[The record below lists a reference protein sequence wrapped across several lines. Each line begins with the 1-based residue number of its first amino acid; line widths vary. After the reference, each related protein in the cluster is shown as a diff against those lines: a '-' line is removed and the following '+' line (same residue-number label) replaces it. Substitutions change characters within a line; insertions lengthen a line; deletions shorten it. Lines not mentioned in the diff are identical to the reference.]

1 MTGQTHDLAA
11 FTALSYVAV
20 TQPLNKMTLATALVA
35 LGANLIGGLTP
46 DIDQPTAALWNRIP
60 AGPVI
65 SRIFAP
71 ILGGHRFISHSLIG
85 VAVFGIGTHY
95 LFKIINTVL
104 LVDMHVVW
112 WAFMIGFVSHL
123 VIDMLTREG
132 TVDKITLR
140 LTVLKDKDEN
150 TIYIPNSQVANVV
163 RYKRETKQLRSMLP
177 IISRTMR
184 LCSVVI
190 LILLRLTDPDGL

>member
-11 FTALSYVAV
+11 FTALSYVAL

-85 VAVFGIGTHY
+85 VALFGIGTHY
-95 LFKIINTVL
+95 ALKIVNTVL

-123 VIDMLTREG
+123 VMDMFTREG
-132 TVDKITLR
+132 VPWLFPIPFYFGIPPLR
-140 LTVLKDKDEN
+140 FMRIKAGGMVEKSIIFPGLMALNGFMYYHYYGKVLEF
-150 TIYIPNSQVANVV
+150 
-163 RYKRETKQLRSMLP
+163 LRHY
-177 IISRTMR
+177 
-184 LCSVVI
+184 VK
-190 LILLRLTDPDGL
+190 